1 MLVLVGALGVI
12 LVFWYPY
19 GDLFSFCRIFGAHLY
34 QGLETSH
41 TQMLHRDA
49 RFGVW
54 VEREHLYQNSAGPVS
69 GEKLQLP
76 SVRREPSAT
85 EVEDSL

>member
-1 MLVLVGALGVI
+1 MI

-19 GDLFSFCRIFGAHLY
+19 GDLFSFCRVFGAHLY
-34 QGLETSH
+34 KGLETSH

-54 VEREHLYQNSAGPVS
+54 VEREHLYQNSAASVS
-69 GEKLQLP
+69 GEKPQLP
-76 SVRREPSAT
+76 SVRQKSRRTFCYRSRRFFIKT
-85 EVEDSL
+85 